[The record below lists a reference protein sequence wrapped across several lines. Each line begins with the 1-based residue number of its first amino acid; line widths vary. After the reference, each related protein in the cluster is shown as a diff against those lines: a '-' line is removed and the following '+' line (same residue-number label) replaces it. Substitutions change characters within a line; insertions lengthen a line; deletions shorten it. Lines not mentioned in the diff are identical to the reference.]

1 MMEVSKKTFDT
12 SFPLSTEAVGVFRY
26 LVWPER
32 APSRQKQ
39 DRRGPRLPAGRK
51 GHNMNETSS
60 SGSLALWA
68 GSFNHCEVKIDI
80 QRGLWYQ
87 KYDQKQCGGI
97 RMEQETKEYLERL
110 LVGLTT
116 KEDLEKLRQETKSNL
131 RQLKEESKN
140 QILEWKQEVKAELEQ
155 TRKGEVGQTDPMQK
169 EFRDGIQ
176 ELKVETQSALDQS
189 FQKIETLLQE
199 IKEVRE
205 TPSSDARQ
213 GPSIEVSGLKD
224 GIESLKEGIKEV
236 AEEIVYIKEMMKDG
250 FVEVQTELGSMMRFS
265 YADLERKF
273 NALEARIKALEKM
286 VFP

>member
-1 MMEVSKKTFDT
+1 
-12 SFPLSTEAVGVFRY
+12 
-26 LVWPER
+26 
-32 APSRQKQ
+32 
-39 DRRGPRLPAGRK
+39 
-51 GHNMNETSS
+51 
-60 SGSLALWA
+60 
-68 GSFNHCEVKIDI
+68 
-80 QRGLWYQ
+80 
-87 KYDQKQCGGI
+87 
-97 RMEQETKEYLERL
+97 MEQETKEYLERL

-176 ELKVETQSALDQS
+176 ELKVETQSAPDQS